1 MNPDYLLIGHLTRDR
16 LPDGSTTPGGTALY
30 AAMTAQHLGRS
41 AAIVSAAA
49 PLPADWPASIA
60 QATCPGDAPTFE
72 NRYTADGRVQILHHA
87 AAPIRL
93 ADVPLAWRQAP
104 VIHFGPI
111 LGEVDHALVAALPAT
126 VSGITPQGLM
136 RRWGALPGEIAYVP
150 WVPDAA
156 FLALPSAI
164 ILSIEDVRGDEALVH
179 HYARH
184 CRIVALTRGVR
195 GATLFVD
202 GVPHAIAAAAAVE
215 RDPTGAGDVF
225 AAALLV
231 RLHETGDPLA
241 AAQFAAV
248 VAARSVEGVGT
259 TTIPSRAQ
267 IDAAWCD
274 HT

>member
-30 AAMTAQHLGRS
+30 AAITAQRLGRA

-49 PLPADWPASIA
+49 PLPADWPTAIA
-60 QATCPGDAPTFE
+60 QAICPGDAPTFE
-72 NRYTADGRVQILHHA
+72 NRYTPAGRVQILHQA

-111 LGEVDHALVAALPAT
+111 LGEVDHALIAALPAS
-126 VSGITPQGLM
+126 VSGITPQGFM
-136 RRWGALPGEIAYVP
+136 RRWGMLPGEIVYEP
-150 WVPDAA
+150 WIPDAA
-156 FLALPSAI
+156 LLALPSAI
-164 ILSIEDVRGDEALVH
+164 ILSVEDVRGDESLVQ

-184 CRIVALTRGVR
+184 CRIVALTRGAR

-202 GVPHAIAAAAAVE
+202 GLPHAIPAAAAIE

-225 AAALLV
+225 AAALLI

-241 AAQFAAV
+241 AAHFAAF
-248 VAARSVEGVGT
+248 VAARSVEGAGT
-259 TTIPSRAQ
+259 TMIPSRAQ
-267 IDAAWCD
+267 IDAALPNPA
-274 HT
+274 

>member
-30 AAMTAQHLGRS
+30 AAITAQRLGRA

-49 PLPADWPASIA
+49 PLPADWPTAIA
-60 QATCPGDAPTFE
+60 QAICPGDAPTFE
-72 NRYTADGRVQILHHA
+72 NRYTPAGRVQILHQA

-111 LGEVDHALVAALPAT
+111 LGEVDHALIAALPAS
-126 VSGITPQGLM
+126 VSGITPQGFM
-136 RRWGALPGEIAYVP
+136 RRWGMLPGEIVYEP
-150 WVPDAA
+150 WIPDAA
-156 FLALPSAI
+156 LLALPSAI
-164 ILSIEDVRGDEALVH
+164 ILSVEDVRGDESLVQ

-184 CRIVALTRGVR
+184 CRIVALTRGAR

-202 GVPHAIAAAAAVE
+202 GLPHAIPAATAIE

-225 AAALLV
+225 AAALLI

-241 AAQFAAV
+241 AAHFAAF
-248 VAARSVEGVGT
+248 VAARSVEGAGT
-259 TTIPSRAQ
+259 TMIPSRAQ
-267 IDAAWCD
+267 IDAALPNPA
-274 HT
+274 

>member
-30 AAMTAQHLGRS
+30 AAMTAQRLGRS

-60 QATCPGDAPTFE
+60 QAICPGDAPTFE
-72 NRYTADGRVQILHHA
+72 NRYTPAGRVQILHQA

-111 LGEVDHALVAALPAT
+111 LGEVDHALIAALPAS
-126 VSGITPQGLM
+126 VSGITPQGFM
-136 RRWGALPGEIAYVP
+136 RRWGMLPGEIVYEP
-150 WVPDAA
+150 WIPDAA
-156 FLALPSAI
+156 LLALPSAI
-164 ILSIEDVRGDEALVH
+164 ILSVEDVRGDESLVQ

-184 CRIVALTRGVR
+184 CRIVALTRGAR

-202 GVPHAIAAAAAVE
+202 GLPHAIPAATAIE

-225 AAALLV
+225 AAALLI

-241 AAQFAAV
+241 AAHFAAF
-248 VAARSVEGVGT
+248 VAARSVEGAGT
-259 TTIPSRAQ
+259 TMIPSRAQ
-267 IDAAWCD
+267 IDAALPNPA
-274 HT
+274 